1 MTLERFQ
8 YYASQKALKQGI
20 QEGIEQGIVQGIEQG
35 QQKAKESAAIEFL
48 KMGLPIEKVSKGTN
62 LPIDQVEL
70 LAKKIALTTKQ

>member
-8 YYASQKALKQGI
+8 YYASQSALK
-20 QEGIEQGIVQGIEQG
+20 QGIEQG

-48 KMGLPIEKVSKGTN
+48 KMGLPIEKVAKGTN

-70 LAKKIALTTKQ
+70 LAKKIALTAKQ